1 MPQVSGISPFDKRD
15 LADQFRRDP
24 VAFLHLFRSQRL
36 APSRGPFLG
45 QVFER
50 AVDNSQLLESREDF
64 VPNSPHETILHL
76 RDKDEL
82 FVFVKAH
89 KQRIEPVGTGN
100 VTANDELLLSI
111 RSLLDPGA

>member
-1 MPQVSGISPFDKRD
+1 MPQVPGIRPFDKRD

-24 VAFLHLFRSQRL
+24 AAFRHLFRSQRL

-50 AVDNSQLLESREDF
+50 AWTLRLESRENF
-64 VPNSPHETILHL
+64 VPNSRHKAVLHL

-82 FVFVKAH
+82 VCFRKRPRATH
-89 KQRIEPVGTGN
+89 RNRGHRD
-100 VTANDELLLSI
+100 VTADDELLLQVGAE
-111 RSLLDPGA
+111 LDPRA